1 MSFEKNKMQYLALSI
16 MTIAIVL
23 VIVTLLA
30 LVIGALSCNNQYC
43 YTHFASSFN
52 IFDGLFIL
60 LMIIIFLCLITLF
73 YQNGSNKKKVYGEI
87 KADSE
92 STSNRKIVI
101 RYVALCLMAISL
113 LFFVVALN
121 TFSCNLEYCY
131 PTVVS
136 YSVLSDYY
144 VVMLLLILVFSVLAV
159 LFREKIENKKLEI
172 SQQKGTLDW
181 KIILA
186 ILIIAV
192 GWISYMVLAGSFQCN
207 EYSCSSPF
215 LRTYGDLGA
224 VFLFLEAI
232 TIIFAILI
240 ALYLK
245 DGSKTKRQQYD
256 KLQKTKIMKE
266 KSKRLVYIVL
276 ALLMIFIMW
285 NVLFIQNES
294 LEGANHYTDDYLN
307 SSAAILTLVYLA
319 FSWDK
324 KSVGELMTQDRT
336 IALLYLGA
344 IVFQS
349 FVIVTNLPFNSA
361 YIIELIT
368 DEIPGLI
375 LALFVYINIYR

>member
-1 MSFEKNKMQYLALSI
+1 MSFGKNRIQYLALSI

-23 VIVTLLA
+23 VIITLLA

-60 LMIIIFLCLITLF
+60 LMVVIFLCLITLF
-73 YQNGSNKKKVYGEI
+73 YQNKSKKKVYEETKPENEI
-87 KADSE
+87 TRSRKAA
-92 STSNRKIVI
+92 V

-136 YSVLSDYY
+136 YSILSGYY
-144 VVMLLLILVFSVLAV
+144 VAMLLLILVFSIVAV
-159 LFREKIENKKLEI
+159 LFREMIDNKIDA
-172 SQQKGTLDW
+172 SQQKRAFDR
-181 KIILA
+181 KIVLA
-186 ILIIAV
+186 ILILAI
-192 GWISYMVLAGSFQCN
+192 GWISYLVLAGSFQCN

-224 VFLFLEAI
+224 VFLFLEAT

-240 ALYLK
+240 ALYLRDDRK
-245 DGSKTKRQQYD
+245 AKVQQYD
-256 KLQKTKIMKE
+256 KLQRTKLMKE

-307 SSAAILTLVYLA
+307 SSAAVLTLVYLA
-319 FSWDK
+319 FSWNK

-336 IALLYLGA
+336 IALLFLGA

-349 FVIVTNLPFNSA
+349 FVVVTNLPFNSA
-361 YIIELIT
+361 YIIELMT
-368 DEIPGLI
+368 DEIPGLM